1 MMAEEHTRTA
11 KPNRA
16 PTAVPELIAYE
27 QPTNERIR
35 TFLRLEH
42 VFVGIRQA
50 LATPSQWGSR
60 QALIGILEIGD
71 MLARADLKGE
81 IIKELERHAAVIS
94 ALSNNPGV
102 DPTLL
107 HKTIERIEQQ
117 TTRLKAPDCQ
127 PTLRIRNDEL
137 LSQIKQR
144 LAIPGGS
151 CSFDLPALYHWLS
164 RDFHERV
171 ADLNTWLEDV
181 RILQSAVDTVLSD
194 IRESTVPKAV
204 TAIGGFYQQSLEAGM
219 SCQLLRVL
227 IDRSV
232 GAYPEI
238 SGGKHRF
245 TIRLLRQKSSRERP
259 EQIEETVMLGLQCCG
274 I

>member
-1 MMAEEHTRTA
+1 
-11 KPNRA
+11 
-16 PTAVPELIAYE
+16 
-27 QPTNERIR
+27 
-35 TFLRLEH
+35 
-42 VFVGIRQA
+42 
-50 LATPSQWGSR
+50 
-60 QALIGILEIGD
+60 

-81 IIKELERHAAVIS
+81 IIKELERHVAVIS

-102 DPTLL
+102 DPALL
-107 HKTIERIEQQ
+107 RKTIERIEQQ

-144 LAIPGGS
+144 VAIPGGS

-171 ADLNTWLEDV
+171 ADLNTWLEDM

-194 IRESTVPKAV
+194 IRDSSVPKAV
-204 TAIGGFYQQSLEAGM
+204 TAIGGFYQQSLEAGTP
-219 SCQLLRVL
+219 CQLLRVL

-245 TIRLLRQKSSRERP
+245 TIRLLRQKNSRERP